1 MIRFY
6 PIQMVHFYVLCKAK
20 EPSPTIASNRA
31 ISGHI
36 TYDPSVGLL
45 GRGTFKTAQQAELH
59 LSGSFP
65 QGLGSSGMLEDVAL
79 KRLYIPG
86 GKRAADGRTI
96 IKRYSVVEEMG
107 MVEREASIIRM
118 AASLLEI
125 ATDFIKKRLAEK
137 APDIPPFSIPT
148 LRFVLAGIAVAL
160 KDIDPKSIAAS
171 STRAVY
177 LVEELILEEDG
188 PFRKYVHNEQ
198 ARPLMKT
205 GHRDYV
211 MAQFLCF
218 IQHIQYNETR
228 GLAFISDFQGDFS
241 STHF

>member
-1 MIRFY
+1 
-6 PIQMVHFYVLCKAK
+6 
-20 EPSPTIASNRA
+20 
-31 ISGHI
+31 
-36 TYDPSVGLL
+36 
-45 GRGTFKTAQQAELH
+45 
-59 LSGSFP
+59 
-65 QGLGSSGMLEDVAL
+65 
-79 KRLYIPG
+79 
-86 GKRAADGRTI
+86 
-96 IKRYSVVEEMG
+96 

-188 PFRKYVHNEQ
+188 PFRKYVHNAQ